1 MASET
6 DRIVREFDED
16 ACDFC
21 DRYQKKGLSRSSK
34 LLLIRILAEGIT
46 GKTVADLGC
55 GAGGFSMEL
64 LKNGASRSVGFDL
77 SSKMIESA
85 NRLAIAEGLDG
96 SAKFQLGNAA
106 EMELPSV
113 DLVVMDKVLCC
124 YSEWQP
130 LLKNTISA
138 SRDMIGFVVPRDA
151 GIAKWPFRLGVR
163 LVNYF
168 QRRGG
173 KLLFYLH
180 PLDQLDRTLRES
192 GFNLLERKPS
202 RFWLV
207 FLYSHNKRLQC

>member
-6 DRIVREFDED
+6 DKISREFDED

-21 DRYQKKGLSRSSK
+21 ERYQKRGLSRSSK
-34 LLLIRILAEGIT
+34 SLLTLILAEGIT
-46 GKTVADLGC
+46 GKSAADLGC
-55 GAGGFSMEL
+55 GAGGFCIEL
-64 LKNGASRSVGFDL
+64 LKNGASDAVGFDL
-77 SSKMIESA
+77 SPKMIESA
-85 NRLAIAEGLDG
+85 NGLASAKGID
-96 SAKFQLGNAA
+96 SRAKFQVGNAA
-106 EMELPSV
+106 EMEVPSV

-124 YSEWQP
+124 YYEWQP

-138 SRDMIGFVVPRDA
+138 SRDMIGLVVPRDT
-151 GIAKWPFRLGVR
+151 GVAKWPFRLGVR

-180 PLDQLDRTLRES
+180 PLDQVDRTLRES
-192 GFNLLERKPS
+192 GFNLLKKQSS

-207 FLYSHNKRLQC
+207 FLYSRNKR